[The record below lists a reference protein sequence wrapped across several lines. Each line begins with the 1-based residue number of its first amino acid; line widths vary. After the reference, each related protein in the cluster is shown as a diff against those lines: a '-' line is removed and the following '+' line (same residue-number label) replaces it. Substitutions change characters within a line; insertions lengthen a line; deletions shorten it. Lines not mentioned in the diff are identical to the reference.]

1 MPQVNELP
9 RSHDI
14 YDYPQ
19 YYDLVYGS
27 DWKAEFDFL
36 LDCFDRFATGQV
48 HSVFEPACGTGR
60 LLIKL
65 AQAGY
70 DVAGN
75 DLNPKAVD
83 YCNDRFARHRFARSV
98 TVGDMSDFKV
108 SRKFD
113 AGFNMINS
121 FRHLPTE
128 EQAQSH
134 LQCMAD
140 AMNSGG
146 LYVLGLHLIPTDG
159 GRSEE
164 ESWSARRGNLVINS
178 YMWSKAID
186 LRRRMESLGMR
197 LDVYTP
203 TKHVRID
210 DEMFYRTYNKRQMNA
225 LLTRVPDWEVVE
237 TYDFAYDIHDPITV
251 DASTEDVVYI
261 LRKR

>member
-1 MPQVNELP
+1 MPDVIRDDLYNFP
-9 RSHDI
+9 K
-14 YDYPQ
+14 
-19 YYDLVYGS
+19 YYDLLFGS
-27 DWKAEFDFL
+27 DWKAEFDFMRL
-36 LDCFDRFATGQV
+36 CFEKHTERKV
-48 HSVFEPACGTGR
+48 KRVFEPACGTGR

-83 YCNDRFARHRFARSV
+83 YCNTRLARHGFARSV

-108 SRKFD
+108 RRKYD

-128 EQAQSH
+128 QQAESH
-134 LQCMAD
+134 LRCMAD
-140 AMNSGG
+140 AINKGG
-146 LYVLGLHLIPTDG
+146 LYLLGLHLIPTNGD
-159 GRSEE
+159 RSEE

-178 YMWSKAID
+178 HMWSKAID

-203 TKHVRID
+203 TSHIRID
-210 DEMFYRTYNKRQMNA
+210 DEMFYRTYNKRQMND
-225 LLTRVPDWEVVE
+225 LISRVPEWEVAE
-237 TYDFAYDIHDPITV
+237 TYDFSYDIHDPIKITS
-251 DASTEDVVYI
+251 STEDVVYI
-261 LRKR
+261 LRRR